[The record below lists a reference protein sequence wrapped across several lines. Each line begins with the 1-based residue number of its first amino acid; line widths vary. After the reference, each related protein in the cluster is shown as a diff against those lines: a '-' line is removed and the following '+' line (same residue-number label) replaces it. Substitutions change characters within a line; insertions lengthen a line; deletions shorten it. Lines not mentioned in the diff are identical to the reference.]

1 MTRFYIEQK
10 HEFAEFF
17 STYSDV
23 ENIDNYGDM
32 EIIFVHKF
40 QLLGFQSFYYLNDK

>member
-10 HEFAEFF
+10 HESAEFF

-23 ENIDNYGDM
+23 ENIDNYGDNLCTQVPTAG
-32 EIIFVHKF
+32 FPKF
-40 QLLGFQSFYYLNDK
+40 LLS